1 MSAYSM
7 DQFIAD
13 VKAVQAQHSDP
24 KEILQR
30 VAPLA
35 KKIADAKDWVNDSHY
50 RVEESQGIGITI
62 IHEEPEDLL
71 VETVCWSPGGGVL
84 PHDHKTWG
92 CVVGIDG
99 AEKNVTWLRRDD
111 GSKEGYA
118 DLENYHEMV
127 MKHGDVCT
135 LLPDDI
141 HSVHNEG
148 TVPSVS
154 LHIYGKSLA
163 ITNRNE
169 YDPEAKVVRPCPKRK
184 RND

>member
-1 MSAYSM
+1 MSAYTM
-7 DQFIAD
+7 DEFIAD
-13 VKAVQAQHSDP
+13 VKAVQVAHTDT

-35 KKIADAKDWVNDSHY
+35 KKIADTKDWVNDSHY

-71 VETVCWSPGGGVL
+71 IETVCWSPGGGVL

-99 AEKNVTWLRRDD
+99 AEKNITWLRKDD

-118 DLENYHEMV
+118 DLENFHEMV
-127 MKHGDVCT
+127 MT
-135 LLPDDI
+135 LSLI
-141 HSVHNEG
+141 H
-148 TVPSVS
+148 
-154 LHIYGKSLA
+154 I
-163 ITNRNE
+163 
-169 YDPEAKVVRPCPKRK
+169 
-184 RND
+184 

>member
-1 MSAYSM
+1 MSAYTM
-7 DQFIAD
+7 DEFISD
-13 VKAVQAQHSDP
+13 VKMVQSAHTDP
-24 KEILQR
+24 KEVLQQI
-30 VAPLA
+30 APLA
-35 KKIADAKDWVNDSHY
+35 KKIADTKDWVDDSHY

-71 VETVCWSPGGGVL
+71 IETVCWAPGGGVL

-99 AEKNVTWLRRDD
+99 AEKNITWLRKDD
-111 GSKEGYA
+111 GLKDGYA
-118 DLENYHEMV
+118 DLQNYHEMV
-127 MKHGDVCT
+127 MIHGDICT

-148 TVPSVS
+148 EVASVS

-169 YDPEAKVVRPCPKRK
+169 YDPKTNVVRPCPKRK